1 MTDINKELEKRYNK
15 IPKQKPQPGDKPIEL
30 PKTVKKQF
38 EYEKMTL
45 IVKDKLGVKHNFVI
59 DKDTLYVL
67 QNKFEAAG
75 VNFMSFLIEHAEQK
89 PIILKP

>member
-1 MTDINKELEKRYNK
+1 MTLKPTDRERELSDIAL
-15 IPKQKPQPGDKPIEL
+15 DKDKKVI
-30 PKTVKKQF
+30 KKQF

-45 IVKDKLGVKHNFVI
+45 IVKDKLGVKHQFGR

-75 VNFMSFLIEHAEQK
+75 VNFMSFLIENAEQK